1 MSRIAY
7 VNGQYVRHHDAGIH
21 IEDRCVQFADGVY
34 EVCPVRSGRIMDLTR
49 HFDRLN
55 YSLGELSIQMPMSR
69 AALGHVLGEVVRR
82 NRVRNG
88 FVYFQVSRGISP
100 RNHAFPDTSIP
111 PSLIVTA
118 RPVKP
123 QGEIVSI
130 KVITQPD
137 IRWQRVDIKS
147 LSLLP
152 NVLAR
157 QAAVEKGAQEAWFV
171 DADGYITEGAASNVW
186 LVDAQNRLVTRQADQ
201 AILRGVTRML
211 VMEVAA
217 QRGLQFV
224 EKAFNV
230 EEAKIAKEAF
240 VTSASSD
247 VMPVV
252 QIDDVLIGSGE
263 PGPVALSLR
272 KALKT
277 NAEKN
282 YEDK

>member
-21 IEDRCVQFADGVY
+21 IEDRAVQFADGVY
-34 EVCPVRSGRIMDLTR
+34 EVCPVKSGRIMDLTR
-49 HFDRLN
+49 HFDRLD
-55 YSLGELSIQMPMSR
+55 YSLGELSIQVPMSR

-118 RPVKP
+118 KSIKP

-137 IRWQRVDIKS
+137 IRWRRVDIKS

-186 LVDAQNRLVTRQADQ
+186 VVDTQNRLVTRQADQ

-224 EKAFNV
+224 ERAFSV
-230 EEAKIAKEAF
+230 DEAKIAKEAF
-240 VTSASSD
+240 VTSASAD

-252 QIDDVLIGSGE
+252 QIDDVQIGSGE

-277 NAEKN
+277 NSEKN